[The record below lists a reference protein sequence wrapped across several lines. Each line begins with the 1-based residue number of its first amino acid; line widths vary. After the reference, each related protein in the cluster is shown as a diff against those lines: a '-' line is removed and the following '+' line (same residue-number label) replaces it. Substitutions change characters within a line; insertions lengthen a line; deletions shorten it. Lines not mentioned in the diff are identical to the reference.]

1 MDTFTAGTVL
11 GSGTAALNQTD
22 EDPCLHSSEG
32 RRMLIKKLKYAVVSG
47 KENKV
52 RDGGG
57 AYSVR

>member
-1 MDTFTAGTVL
+1 ML
-11 GSGTAALNQTD
+11 GSGTTALNQTD

-52 RDGGG
+52 RNGGG
-57 AYSVR
+57 EHRAYSVR